1 MTGTATSLQAPIAI
15 GERLAFMGIDD
26 NTRAQL
32 RKLKPLVDMAIGGA
46 LDAFYSKVQ
55 AEPHTRKFFSDG
67 QHMEAAKARQRK
79 HWSVITESEF
89 NEAYVNA
96 VRGVGKAHARLGLEP
111 RWYIGG

>member
-26 NTRAQL
+26 NARAQL

-55 AEPHTRKFFSDG
+55 AAMHTRKFLSDI
-67 QHMEAAKARQRK
+67 QHMEAAKARQKTLVHR
-79 HWSVITESEF
+79 HRVG
-89 NEAYVNA
+89 VQ
-96 VRGVGKAHARLGLEP
+96 RGLCQCCAR
-111 RWYIGG
+111 RR